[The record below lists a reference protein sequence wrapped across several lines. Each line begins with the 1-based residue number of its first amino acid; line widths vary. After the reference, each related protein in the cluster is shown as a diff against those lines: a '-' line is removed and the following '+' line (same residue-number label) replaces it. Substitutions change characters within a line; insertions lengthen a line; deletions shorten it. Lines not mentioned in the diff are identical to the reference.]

1 MTMNLMIATLKTYW
15 KFLVALVFICS
26 SLVTAAV
33 WVGGVDRHVREG
45 DVKIQEF
52 NQSQIDQ
59 ARTEVKVDHANKGIE
74 ELKEETKDIKQQLQ
88 RIERKLDRGTR

>member
-1 MTMNLMIATLKTYW
+1 MKLMIATLKTYW

-33 WVGGVDRHVREG
+33 WVGKVDTHVNQGTE
-45 DVKIQEF
+45 KIKEF
-52 NQSQIDQ
+52 DESQIGQ
-59 ARTEVKVDHANKGIE
+59 ARLEVKVENANKGID
-74 ELKEETKDIKQQLQ
+74 ELKAETKDIKQQLQ